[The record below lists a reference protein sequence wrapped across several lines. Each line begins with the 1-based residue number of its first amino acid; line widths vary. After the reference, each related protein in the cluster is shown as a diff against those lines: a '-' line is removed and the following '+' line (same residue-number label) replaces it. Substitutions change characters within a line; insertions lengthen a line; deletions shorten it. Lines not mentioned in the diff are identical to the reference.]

1 VADLE
6 PLDTLF
12 ERPDEVDIGLQ
23 GDAAAVYG
31 RLTFPPHDGRP
42 WVYANFVETIDGVVA
57 LDSPAHPGG
66 GPISGSNRHDRFVM
80 AILRAAADAVVVGA
94 GTLRSVPRHVWTPAH
109 VFPDLAE
116 DFAALRD
123 RLGKPPQPLNVLLTA
138 SGRLDGDF
146 AVLAQRDAPVL
157 VITTSMGAQ
166 ALAGRRFEAD
176 VGIVAAGEGEEV
188 TASAV
193 LSALAARG
201 ATDLVLLEGG
211 PSVMGDFFGA
221 GLVDELFLTLA
232 PQMAGRARGSR
243 RPGIV
248 EGRLLAPEDPRWA
261 DLASVKR
268 AKDFLF
274 LRYRF
279 HRADEASSTDR

>member
-12 ERPDEVDIGLQ
+12 ERPDQIDIGLQ
-23 GDAAAVYG
+23 GDSAAVYG
-31 RLTFPPHDGRP
+31 RLTFPRHNGRP

-80 AILRAAADAVVVGA
+80 AVLRAAADAVVVGA

-109 VFPDLAE
+109 VSPDLADE
-116 DFAALRD
+116 FDTLRE
-123 RLGKPPQPLNVLLTA
+123 RIGKPPQPLNVLLTA

-146 AVLAQRDAPVL
+146 AVLHQRQAPVL
-157 VITTSMGAQ
+157 VITTKRGAT

-176 VGIVAAGEGEEV
+176 VKVVAASQGEEV
-188 TASAV
+188 TAPQV
-193 LSALAARG
+193 LGALAAHG
-201 ATDLVLLEGG
+201 ATDRVLLEGG

-232 PQMAGRARGSR
+232 PQMAGRAAGSR

-248 EGRLLAPEDPRWA
+248 EGRLLAPNDPRWA

-268 AKDFLF
+268 AGDFLF

-279 HRADEASSTDR
+279 HPG

>member
-1 VADLE
+1 VAILE
-6 PLDTLF
+6 PLDSLF
-12 ERPDEVDIGLQ
+12 ERLDEVDIGLQ

-31 RLTFPPHDGRP
+31 RLTFPRHDGRP

-66 GPISGSNRHDRFVM
+66 GPISGSNRHDRLVM
-80 AILRAAADAVVVGA
+80 AVLRAAADAVVVGA
-94 GTLRSVPRHVWTPAH
+94 GTLRSVPRHVWTPAY
-109 VFPDLAE
+109 VFPDIANE
-116 DFAALRD
+116 FAALRA
-123 RLGKPPQPLNVLLTA
+123 RLGKPPQPLNALLTA
-138 SGRLDGDF
+138 SGRLEGDF
-146 AVLAQRDAPVL
+146 AVLRQRDAPVL
-157 VITTSMGAQ
+157 VITTAKGAQ
-166 ALAGRRFEAD
+166 ALANRRFEAD
-176 VGIVAAGEGEEV
+176 VTVATAGEGEEV
-188 TASAV
+188 TAAGV
-193 LSALAARG
+193 VAALAAHG

-232 PQMAGRARGSR
+232 PQIAGRARGSR

-261 DLASVKR
+261 DLVSVKQ
-268 AKDFLF
+268 AGAFLF

-279 HRADEASSTDR
+279 RHPGEQSTPDR